1 MIRRN
6 RSARRTREDI
16 VVDVVNYALL
26 TIVGIVM
33 LYPFYYTIICSFSD
47 GIDLMK
53 GGVYLF
59 PRVWSL
65 ASYKLFLSDASWQS
79 AFFVSVARTLV
90 GTVLCTLLT
99 TVFAYGLSR
108 RELLFRK
115 SYTMMVIITMYFSG
129 GLIPYYVTIMQLGMI
144 NTFWVMVIP
153 GAISAYNVIVFKTFF
168 MSIPEALRESASLD
182 GAGHVRIL
190 FQIVL
195 PLSKAV
201 LATFALFS
209 IVGYWNDYMTAL
221 LYLRDDTKYPIQ
233 LLMRRLLVLMDYKDA
248 STAQMLKDFQKISTR
263 TTKAAA
269 TIITVVPVLCVY
281 PFMQKH
287 FAKGVLVGSIKA

>member
-1 MIRRN
+1 MVGKKVT
-6 RSARRTREDI
+6 AF
-16 VVDVVNYALL
+16 DVVLVVIMVLLSAIFLYPLLNMLALSFSDSQELKSLPVYLWPKGFSLESYKALLGDSRTLLYYWNTVKYASVGTVIMLLTTSLMAYPLSIPALRGRRFVSVLL
-26 TIVGIVM
+26 TITM
-33 LYPFYYTIICSFSD
+33 
-47 GIDLMK
+47 
-53 GGVYLF
+53 
-59 PRVWSL
+59 
-65 ASYKLFLSDASWQS
+65 
-79 AFFVSVARTLV
+79 FF
-90 GTVLCTLLT
+90 G
-99 TVFAYGLSR
+99 
-108 RELLFRK
+108 
-115 SYTMMVIITMYFSG
+115 G

-209 IVGYWNDYMTAL
+209 IVGYWNDYLTAL
-221 LYLRDDTKYPIQ
+221 LYLRDDKKYPIQ
-233 LLMRRLLVLMDYKDA
+233 LLIRRLLVLMDYKDA

>member
-1 MIRRN
+1 MNQVRSKVTPFDAFLVALMVLLSCIFIYPLLNMLALSFSNSQELKSSPVYLWPIGFSLESYKALLNDNRIMLYYWNTIKYAAVGTVIMLLCTSLMAYPLSIRALRG
-6 RSARRTREDI
+6 RRLVSI
-16 VVDVVNYALL
+16 LL
-26 TIVGIVM
+26 TITM
-33 LYPFYYTIICSFSD
+33 
-47 GIDLMK
+47 
-53 GGVYLF
+53 
-59 PRVWSL
+59 
-65 ASYKLFLSDASWQS
+65 
-79 AFFVSVARTLV
+79 FF
-90 GTVLCTLLT
+90 G
-99 TVFAYGLSR
+99 
-108 RELLFRK
+108 
-115 SYTMMVIITMYFSG
+115 G
-129 GLIPYYVTIMQLGMI
+129 GLIPYYVTIMRLGLI
-144 NTFWVMVIP
+144 DTFWVMVLP

-168 MSIPEALRESASLD
+168 MSIPEALSESAFLD
-182 GAGHVRIL
+182 GAGHFRVL

-248 STAQMLKDFQKISTR
+248 TTAQLLKDYRQISSR

-269 TIITVVPVLCVY
+269 TIITVVPILCIY

-287 FAKGVLVGSIKA
+287 FAKGVLVGSVKA

>member
-1 MIRRN
+1 MRTKTTAFDVFLVILMILLSCAFLYPLLNMLALSVSDAQTLKSSPIYLLPVGFSLESYKALLGDNRILLYYWNTIKYAAVGTFIMLLTTSLMAYPLSITALRGRRLV
-6 RSARRTREDI
+6 SI
-16 VVDVVNYALL
+16 LL
-26 TIVGIVM
+26 TITM
-33 LYPFYYTIICSFSD
+33 
-47 GIDLMK
+47 
-53 GGVYLF
+53 
-59 PRVWSL
+59 
-65 ASYKLFLSDASWQS
+65 
-79 AFFVSVARTLV
+79 FF
-90 GTVLCTLLT
+90 G
-99 TVFAYGLSR
+99 
-108 RELLFRK
+108 
-115 SYTMMVIITMYFSG
+115 G
-129 GLIPYYVTIMQLGMI
+129 GLIPYYVTIMRLGLI
-144 NTFWVMVIP
+144 DTFWVMVLP

-168 MSIPEALRESASLD
+168 MSIPEALSESAFLD
-182 GAGHVRIL
+182 GAGHFRVL

-248 STAQMLKDFQKISTR
+248 TTAQLLKDYRQISSR

-269 TIITVVPVLCVY
+269 TIITVVPILCIY

-287 FAKGVLVGSIKA
+287 FAKGVLVGSVKA

>member
-1 MIRRN
+1 MVTKKVT
-6 RSARRTREDI
+6 AF
-16 VVDVVNYALL
+16 DVVLVILMILLSAIFIYPLLNMLALSFSDSQELKSLPVYLMPKGFSLESYKALLNDSRTILYYWNTIQYAAVGTVIMLLTTSLMAYPLSIPSMRGRKLVSILL
-26 TIVGIVM
+26 TITM
-33 LYPFYYTIICSFSD
+33 
-47 GIDLMK
+47 
-53 GGVYLF
+53 
-59 PRVWSL
+59 
-65 ASYKLFLSDASWQS
+65 
-79 AFFVSVARTLV
+79 FF
-90 GTVLCTLLT
+90 G
-99 TVFAYGLSR
+99 
-108 RELLFRK
+108 
-115 SYTMMVIITMYFSG
+115 G

-168 MSIPEALRESASLD
+168 MSIPESLRESAGLD
-182 GAGHVRIL
+182 GAGHFRIL
-190 FQIVL
+190 FQIIL

-201 LATFALFS
+201 IATFALFS

-248 STAQMLKDFQKISTR
+248 STAQLLKDYRAISSR

>member
-1 MIRRN
+1 MVGKKVT
-6 RSARRTREDI
+6 AF
-16 VVDVVNYALL
+16 DVVLVVIMVLLSAMFLYPLLNMLALSFSDSQELKSLPVYLWPKGFSLESYKALLGDSRTLLYYRNTVKYASVGTVIMLLTTSLMAYPLSIPALRGRRFVSVLL
-26 TIVGIVM
+26 TITM
-33 LYPFYYTIICSFSD
+33 
-47 GIDLMK
+47 
-53 GGVYLF
+53 
-59 PRVWSL
+59 
-65 ASYKLFLSDASWQS
+65 
-79 AFFVSVARTLV
+79 FF
-90 GTVLCTLLT
+90 G
-99 TVFAYGLSR
+99 
-108 RELLFRK
+108 
-115 SYTMMVIITMYFSG
+115 G

>member
-1 MIRRN
+1 MNQVRSKVTPFDAFLVALMVLLSCIFIYPLLNMLALSFSNSQDLKSSPVYLWPIGFSLESYKALLNDNRIMLYYWNTIKYAAVGTVIMLLCTSLMAYPLSIRALRG
-6 RSARRTREDI
+6 RRLVSI
-16 VVDVVNYALL
+16 LL
-26 TIVGIVM
+26 TITM
-33 LYPFYYTIICSFSD
+33 
-47 GIDLMK
+47 
-53 GGVYLF
+53 
-59 PRVWSL
+59 
-65 ASYKLFLSDASWQS
+65 
-79 AFFVSVARTLV
+79 FF
-90 GTVLCTLLT
+90 G
-99 TVFAYGLSR
+99 
-108 RELLFRK
+108 
-115 SYTMMVIITMYFSG
+115 G
-129 GLIPYYVTIMQLGMI
+129 GLIPYYVTIMRLGLI
-144 NTFWVMVIP
+144 DTFWVMVLP

-168 MSIPEALRESASLD
+168 MSIPEAQSESAFLD
-182 GAGHVRIL
+182 GAGHFRVP

-248 STAQMLKDFQKISTR
+248 TTAQLLKDYRQISSR

-269 TIITVVPVLCVY
+269 TIITVVPILCIY

-287 FAKGVLVGSIKA
+287 FAKGVLVGSVKA

>member
-1 MIRRN
+1 MRTKTTAFDVFLVILMILLSCAFLYPLLN
-6 RSARRTREDI
+6 MLALSISDAQTLKSSPIYLLPVGFSLES
-16 VVDVVNYALL
+16 YKALL
-26 TIVGIVM
+26 GDNRILLYYWNTIK
-33 LYPFYYTIICSFSD
+33 Y
-47 GIDLMK
+47 
-53 GGVYLF
+53 
-59 PRVWSL
+59 
-65 ASYKLFLSDASWQS
+65 AA
-79 AFFVSVARTLV
+79 V
-90 GTVLCTLLT
+90 GTFIMLLT
-99 TVFAYGLSR
+99 TSLMAYPLSITALR
-108 RELLFRK
+108 GRK
-115 SYTMMVIITMYFSG
+115 LVSVILTITMFFGG

-144 NTFWVMVIP
+144 DSFWVMVIP

-168 MSIPEALRESASLD
+168 MSIPESLRESAGLD
-182 GAGHVRIL
+182 GAGHFRIL
-190 FQIVL
+190 FQIIL

-201 LATFALFS
+201 IATFALFS

-248 STAQMLKDFQKISTR
+248 STAQLLKDYRAISSR

>member
-1 MIRRN
+1 MVGKKVT
-6 RSARRTREDI
+6 AF
-16 VVDVVNYALL
+16 DVVLVVIMVLLSAMFLYPLLNMLALSFSDSQALKSLPVYLWPKGFSLESYKALLGDSRTLLYYWNTIKYASVGTVIMLLTTSLMAYPLSIPALRGRKFVSVLL
-26 TIVGIVM
+26 TITM
-33 LYPFYYTIICSFSD
+33 
-47 GIDLMK
+47 
-53 GGVYLF
+53 
-59 PRVWSL
+59 
-65 ASYKLFLSDASWQS
+65 
-79 AFFVSVARTLV
+79 FF
-90 GTVLCTLLT
+90 G
-99 TVFAYGLSR
+99 
-108 RELLFRK
+108 
-115 SYTMMVIITMYFSG
+115 G

>member
-1 MIRRN
+1 MVGKKVT
-6 RSARRTREDI
+6 AF
-16 VVDVVNYALL
+16 DVVLVVIMVLLSAMFLYPLLNMLALSFSDSQELKSLPVYLWPKGFSLESYKALLGDSRTLLYYWNTFKYASVGTVIMLLTTSLMAYPLSIPALRGRRFVSVLL
-26 TIVGIVM
+26 TITM
-33 LYPFYYTIICSFSD
+33 
-47 GIDLMK
+47 
-53 GGVYLF
+53 
-59 PRVWSL
+59 
-65 ASYKLFLSDASWQS
+65 
-79 AFFVSVARTLV
+79 FF
-90 GTVLCTLLT
+90 G
-99 TVFAYGLSR
+99 
-108 RELLFRK
+108 
-115 SYTMMVIITMYFSG
+115 G

>member
-1 MIRRN
+1 MNQVRSKVTPFDAFLVALMVLLSCIFIYPLLNMLALSFSNSQDLKSSPVYLWPIGFSLESYKALLNDNRIMLYYWNTIKYAAVGTVIMLLCTSLMAYPLSIRALRG
-6 RSARRTREDI
+6 RRLVSI
-16 VVDVVNYALL
+16 LL
-26 TIVGIVM
+26 TITM
-33 LYPFYYTIICSFSD
+33 
-47 GIDLMK
+47 
-53 GGVYLF
+53 
-59 PRVWSL
+59 
-65 ASYKLFLSDASWQS
+65 
-79 AFFVSVARTLV
+79 FF
-90 GTVLCTLLT
+90 G
-99 TVFAYGLSR
+99 
-108 RELLFRK
+108 
-115 SYTMMVIITMYFSG
+115 G
-129 GLIPYYVTIMQLGMI
+129 GLIPYYVTIMRLGLI
-144 NTFWVMVIP
+144 DTFWVMVLP

-168 MSIPEALRESASLD
+168 MSIPEALSESAFLD
-182 GAGHVRIL
+182 GAGHFRVM

-248 STAQMLKDFQKISTR
+248 TTAQLLKDYRQISSR

-269 TIITVVPVLCVY
+269 TIITVVPILCIY

-287 FAKGVLVGSIKA
+287 FAKGVLVGSVKA

>member
-1 MIRRN
+1 MVGKKVT
-6 RSARRTREDI
+6 AF
-16 VVDVVNYALL
+16 DVVLVVIMVLLSAMFLYPLLNMLALSFSDSQELKSLPVYLWPKGFSLESYKALLGDSRTLLYYWNTVKYASVGTVIMLLTTSLMAYPLSIPALRGRKFVSVLL
-26 TIVGIVM
+26 TITM
-33 LYPFYYTIICSFSD
+33 
-47 GIDLMK
+47 
-53 GGVYLF
+53 
-59 PRVWSL
+59 
-65 ASYKLFLSDASWQS
+65 
-79 AFFVSVARTLV
+79 FF
-90 GTVLCTLLT
+90 G
-99 TVFAYGLSR
+99 
-108 RELLFRK
+108 
-115 SYTMMVIITMYFSG
+115 G

>member
-1 MIRRN
+1 MRTKTTAFDVFLVILMLLLSCAFLYPLLNMLALSISDAQTLKSSPIYLLPVGFSLESYKALLNDNRILLYYWNTIKYAAVGTVIMLLTTSLMAYPLSIPALRGRRLI
-6 RSARRTREDI
+6 SI
-16 VVDVVNYALL
+16 LL
-26 TIVGIVM
+26 TITM
-33 LYPFYYTIICSFSD
+33 
-47 GIDLMK
+47 
-53 GGVYLF
+53 
-59 PRVWSL
+59 
-65 ASYKLFLSDASWQS
+65 
-79 AFFVSVARTLV
+79 FF
-90 GTVLCTLLT
+90 G
-99 TVFAYGLSR
+99 
-108 RELLFRK
+108 
-115 SYTMMVIITMYFSG
+115 G